1 METNKKPR
9 VEHGSISTTSTGQN
23 LTNLLDWL
31 KVCGVKGLEDDRFH
45 FKSSNG
51 LGCFASK
58 DFKFNDL
65 LFAIPLKCIISLSD
79 ANSSKIS
86 KLLRQAAHSFGEPTL
101 VTSELLI
108 WIFMIQ
114 QLADTK
120 SHFNPFLQSLDSE
133 SPSPLS
139 WPTDLQAALNGTNM
153 STMSA
158 SKSSIKRH
166 AKFLDEV
173 RRWALE
179 TNRDFSFLGSDTF
192 NLSSLIW
199 ARGHY
204 LARRYPVEFSVKSII
219 DGSSSCVSR
228 FNNTAN
234 DDNGDLDGREVGMMN
249 LGALVPLLD
258 ILNHSPEREW
268 LTFKVEGE
276 YLYVVCNYPIEK
288 GNEMFSNY
296 GSLSNEMLLYAYGFC
311 LENNSDDAL
320 TLQLMGTDTSLDGN
334 VLGKTTGPV
343 HMGTYYVGSGGMLG
357 IPDELWKKL
366 TNLIGE
372 DSDSDAIENNEGNQ
386 ENSKHVLHVD
396 EIHTILEGG
405 IIAKGAKELD
415 GLVDIHDSNRLD
427 KEESEEAEEEIE
439 EEEVPVEIGIEECA
453 LLRDCIQKKL
463 LLLEETQER

>member
-1 METNKKPR
+1 MGTSKRQR
-9 VEHGSISTTSTGQN
+9 VEHGSISTTSSGQN
-23 LTNLLDWL
+23 LINLLDWL
-31 KVCGVKGLEDDRFH
+31 KVCGIKGLEDDRFQ
-45 FKSSNG
+45 FISSNG
-51 LGCFASK
+51 QCGGSLGCFASK
-58 DFKFNDL
+58 DFKFNEL
-65 LFAIPLKCIISLSD
+65 LFAIPLKCIISLSN
-79 ANSSKIS
+79 ANSSTIS
-86 KLLRQAAHSFGEPTL
+86 ELLRQAAHSFGEPAL

-139 WPTDLQAALNGTNM
+139 WTLNLQSALNGTNM
-153 STMSA
+153 STMST
-158 SKSSIKRH
+158 SKSSIERH

-204 LARRYPVEFSVKSII
+204 LARRYPSEFSVHSSI
-219 DGSSSCVSR
+219 DGSSSSSSGS
-228 FNNTAN
+228 T
-234 DDNGDLDGREVGMMN
+234 DNGDLDGREEGMMN

-268 LTFKVEGE
+268 LTFKVVDDF
-276 YLYVVCNYPIEK
+276 LHVVCNYPIEK

-320 TLQLMGTDTSLDGN
+320 TLQLMGTDTSVDKNIRGETT
-334 VLGKTTGPV
+334 GPTGPV
-343 HMGTYYVGSGGMLG
+343 HMGTYYVTSGGMLG

-372 DSDSDAIENNEGNQ
+372 DPNSDGDNVEEE
-386 ENSKHVLHVD
+386 ENSNKLSHEEVTD
-396 EIHTILEGG
+396 ECSGT
-405 IIAKGAKELD
+405 AKDVKGLD
-415 GLVDIHDSNRLD
+415 ILVDVHDSNEQEV
-427 KEESEEAEEEIE
+427 KESEEDNEEDT
-439 EEEVPVEIGIEECA
+439 PVEIGIEECA

-463 LLLEETQER
+463 LLLEATQER